1 MTQPNPTNKPR
12 PIRVILLLLAV
23 ITSPLFCCGAVQ
35 LLDALPGSLLPSGL
49 NFIVNIFESEARV
62 ENRTSETFYLTAITT
77 TYGEPRVI
85 GQDISFRQRD
95 IPLEPN
101 SSVVLQYDSA
111 DMPLAGIAVCR
122 SADDCRLLA
131 RDNSDVYVLDAY
143 ETLPNLEPGWLQAIQ
158 SHPLHNYSNIVIPL
172 LSLVPVLL
180 FARWLYLVRAEK
192 KQAVHVAA

>member
-1 MTQPNPTNKPR
+1 MTQPNPPNKPR
-12 PIRVILLLLAV
+12 SIRVILLLLAV

-35 LLDALPGSLLPSGL
+35 LLDALPAFVLPSGL

-85 GQDISFRQRD
+85 GQNISFRQRD

-101 SSVVLQYDSA
+101 GSVVLQYDSA
-111 DMPLAGIAVCR
+111 DMPLSGIAVCR
-122 SADDCRLLA
+122 SAEDCRLLA
-131 RDNSDVYVLDAY
+131 RDNSGIYVVEVY
-143 ETLPNLEPGWLQAIQ
+143 ETLPSLEPGWLQAIK
-158 SHPLHNYSNIVIPL
+158 SHPLHNYTTIVIPV

-180 FARWLYLVRAEK
+180 FLIWVRLVRADK
-192 KQAVHVAA
+192 KQAASIAA